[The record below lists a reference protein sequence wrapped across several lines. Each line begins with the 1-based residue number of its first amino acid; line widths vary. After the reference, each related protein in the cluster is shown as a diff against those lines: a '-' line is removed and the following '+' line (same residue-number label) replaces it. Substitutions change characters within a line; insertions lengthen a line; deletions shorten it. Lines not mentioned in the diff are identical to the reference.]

1 MEIRMSRAIRE
12 APRWGRAS
20 RIIMMHMTNVSTAAP
35 SLADM
40 LRGFSIEVNP
50 GEPKVIDAAPQRL
63 EPGTE
68 VFMTWIPAKNP
79 MDTIGPAKKLRD
91 GGLYPTPHIGARH
104 LESVAQLEDMAQ
116 RLVREAGVDRV
127 LVIAG
132 DRDQP
137 AGPFDSSLAVMQSG
151 ILQKAGITRISIG
164 GFPEGNPRIPD
175 PLLWEALAAK
185 TKFARENGLNLTIV
199 TQFAFASEPVVN
211 WVRKVR
217 VLGID
222 NPIRLGFA
230 GPAGLISLTRYAMI
244 CGVGAS
250 MKVLTEKPQFAKLL
264 IDKGPEPLIREVA
277 HHCGPG
283 TGSGLPL
290 GIKGVHFFVFGGFN
304 KTVDWISA
312 ARTQTAS
319 A

>member
-1 MEIRMSRAIRE
+1 MAL
-12 APRWGRAS
+12 
-20 RIIMMHMTNVSTAAP
+20 MTNISAAPP

-50 GEPKVIDAAPQRL
+50 GEPKIIDAAPQRL
-63 EPGTE
+63 DPGTE
-68 VFMTWIPAKNP
+68 VFMTWIPGKNP

-91 GGLYPTPHIGARH
+91 AGLCPTPHVGARH
-104 LESVAQLEDMAQ
+104 VENAAQLEDFAG

-127 LVIAG
+127 LIIAG
-132 DRDQP
+132 DRDTP

-151 ILQKAGITRISIG
+151 ILQKAGITRISVG
-164 GFPEGNPRIPD
+164 GFPEGNPKISD
-175 PLLWEALAAK
+175 PLLWEAIAAK

-199 TQFAFASEPVVN
+199 TQFAFASEPVVD

-217 VLGID
+217 AMGID

-230 GPAGLISLTRYAMI
+230 GPASLISLTRYALV

-264 IDKGPEPLIREVA
+264 IDKGPEPLIRDVA
-277 HHCGPG
+277 KLAGPG
-283 TGSGLPL
+283 NGSELPL

-304 KTVDWISA
+304 KTIDWITA
-312 ARTQTAS
+312 ARTQQAS

>member
-1 MEIRMSRAIRE
+1 
-12 APRWGRAS
+12 
-20 RIIMMHMTNVSTAAP
+20 
-35 SLADM
+35 M

-50 GEPKVIDAAPQRL
+50 GEQKVIDAAPQRL
-63 EPGTE
+63 DPGTE
-68 VFMTWIPAKNP
+68 VFMTWIPGKNP

-91 GGLYPTPHIGARH
+91 AGLYPTPHVGARH
-104 LESVAQLEDMAQ
+104 IESVAQLEDFAS

-127 LVIAG
+127 LIIAG

-151 ILQKAGITRISIG
+151 ILQKAGITRMSVG
-164 GFPEGNPRIPD
+164 GFPEGNPKISD
-175 PLLWEALAAK
+175 PLLWQAIQAK
-185 TKFARENGLNLTIV
+185 TKFARENGLNLTLV
-199 TQFAFASEPVVN
+199 TQFTFASEPIVD

-217 VLGID
+217 TLGID
-222 NPIRLGFA
+222 NPVRLGFA
-230 GPAGLISLTRYAMI
+230 GPASLLSLTRYALV

-264 IDKGPEPLIREVA
+264 IDRGPEPLIREVA
-277 HHCGPG
+277 NLAGPG
-283 TGSGLPL
+283 NGSELPL

-304 KTVDWISA
+304 KTIDWINSQ
-312 ARTQTAS
+312 RTQHAS